1 MSGKTLALT
10 LRLAS
15 RRQSQEEIVSGA
27 FEDTGALTK
36 LVDQLLAAR
45 KITHQ
50 QYQSLSQ
57 LVLADGSV
65 DEDELRQINR
75 LFDAVQNGRIKVVD

>member
-1 MSGKTLALT
+1 M
-10 LRLAS
+10 
-15 RRQSQEEIVSGA
+15 SGA

-65 DEDELRQINR
+65 DENELRQINR

>member
-1 MSGKTLALT
+1 M
-10 LRLAS
+10 
-15 RRQSQEEIVSGA
+15 SGA

>member
-1 MSGKTLALT
+1 M
-10 LRLAS
+10 
-15 RRQSQEEIVSGA
+15 SGA

-36 LVDQLLAAR
+36 LVDQLLSAR

-65 DEDELRQINR
+65 DENELRQINR

>member
-1 MSGKTLALT
+1 M
-10 LRLAS
+10 
-15 RRQSQEEIVSGA
+15 SGA
-27 FEDTGALTK
+27 FEDTCALTK
-36 LVDQLLAAR
+36 LVEQLFSAR
-45 KITHQ
+45 KITQQ

-65 DEDELRQINR
+65 DEEELRQINR

>member
-1 MSGKTLALT
+1 
-10 LRLAS
+10 
-15 RRQSQEEIVSGA
+15 VSGA
-27 FEDTGALTK
+27 FEDTCALTK
-36 LVDQLLAAR
+36 LVEQLFAAR
-45 KITHQ
+45 KITQQ

-65 DEDELRQINR
+65 DEEELRQINR

>member
-1 MSGKTLALT
+1 
-10 LRLAS
+10 
-15 RRQSQEEIVSGA
+15 VSGA
-27 FEDTGALTK
+27 FEDTRALTK
-36 LVDQLLAAR
+36 LVDQLFSAR
-45 KITHQ
+45 KITQQ

-65 DEDELRQINR
+65 DEEELRQINR

>member
-1 MSGKTLALT
+1 M
-10 LRLAS
+10 
-15 RRQSQEEIVSGA
+15 SGA
-27 FEDTGALTK
+27 FEDTRALSK
-36 LVDQLLAAR
+36 LVDQLFAAR
-45 KITHQ
+45 KITQQ

-65 DEDELRQINR
+65 DEEELRQINR